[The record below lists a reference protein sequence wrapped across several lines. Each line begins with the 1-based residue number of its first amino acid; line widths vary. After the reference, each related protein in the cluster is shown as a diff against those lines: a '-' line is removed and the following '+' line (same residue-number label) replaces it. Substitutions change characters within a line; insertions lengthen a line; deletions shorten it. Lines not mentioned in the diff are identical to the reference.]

1 MELRM
6 YFLTMYNISDI
17 QKGIQCGHAALEYAL
32 KYKDDEIFNEFVK
45 NHKTWI
51 ILNGGVSKNSK
62 SIYENSNQ
70 NSIGTM
76 ESSLILLNLNGI
88 KTAEFYEPD
97 LNNSL
102 SSICFIVDE
111 RVFNKTLYPDYEMIV
126 TNPLPYETWLN
137 SIGGKKNEFLRLFLS
152 DKKLA

>member
-1 MELRM
+1 M

-32 KYKDDEIFNEFVK
+32 KYKNDDIFNEFVK

-51 ILNGGVSKNSK
+51 ILNGGTSKNTK
-62 SIYENSNQ
+62 SIYENPEK

-76 ESSLILLNLNGI
+76 ESNLILLNLNEI

-111 RVFNKTLYPDYEMIV
+111 RVFNKTLYPDYEMSV
-126 TNPLPYETWLN
+126 NNPLPYDIWLN
-137 SIGGKKNEFLRLFLS
+137 SIGGKKNDFLRLFLS
-152 DKKLA
+152 DKNWNKN